1 MEAVINI
8 EENCETFCRISV
20 YDNMDGCL
28 YFFITLKKTLVFL
41 LENIIFTEL
50 KNWLDGQ
57 IQELA
62 VNGIQSNWW
71 LIMSGVSQRL
81 IMGPILLDN
90 FTYDLD
96 EASTVGLQMSGEQN
110 RLAGEVVESLSVEVF
125 KKGVVMAVRDMVSG
139 YGGDG
144 LAVEHGNLCSLF
156 PTLMIL

>member
-41 LENIIFTEL
+41 LEDIIFTEL
-50 KNWLDGQ
+50 KNWLDGH
-57 IQELA
+57 IQEVA

-96 EASTVGLQMSGEQN
+96 EASKVGLQMSGEQN
-110 RLAGEVVESLSVEVF
+110 RLAGEVVESLSIEVF
-125 KKGVVMAVRDMVSG
+125 KKGVVMAIRDMVSG
-139 YGGDG
+139 YRGDG

>member
-62 VNGIQSNWW
+62 GEWNSIQLVVDHEWCFPEVDNGSH
-71 LIMSGVSQRL
+71 
-81 IMGPILLDN
+81 
-90 FTYDLD
+90 
-96 EASTVGLQMSGEQN
+96 
-110 RLAGEVVESLSVEVF
+110 SV
-125 KKGVVMAVRDMVSG
+125 R
-139 YGGDG
+139 
-144 LAVEHGNLCSLF
+144 
-156 PTLMIL
+156 

>member
-90 FTYDLD
+90 FTYGLD

-139 YGGDG
+139 YRGDG

>member
-110 RLAGEVVESLSVEVF
+110 RLAGEVVE
-125 KKGVVMAVRDMVSG
+125 
-139 YGGDG
+139 
-144 LAVEHGNLCSLF
+144 
-156 PTLMIL
+156 